1 MSIFKNEN
9 EKNYVGGRKHWTD
22 VIKNTGPEDA
32 LIWRQPEEDFNNNST
47 LIVMPGE
54 EAIFIDNGVIVQ
66 TFGNGKYTLSTE
78 NYPFISRLKNA
89 FSGGVSR
96 YNCVVYF
103 IRKTHTVELLWG
115 SDSPIQVRDKIHDV
129 RTDAKV
135 RASYKIQIE
144 NSSLFIE
151 NIIGN
156 NVNYSTQEDI
166 KQHFKYEFQSKIRTV
181 VSQFLNSYEQE
192 LIGLDAHLGEISE
205 KISPLIDTVLVTYGL
220 KCVAFSLAAID
231 IDTEKYDKIDEYQI
245 ERIGKQKEALGD
257 VEVMNILGDN
267 WEKQQQINIQKELA
281 KNPGAGGIASV
292 GAGIGMGMAAREV
305 FNSVPSNGQ
314 AQNTT
319 SNKAERLK
327 ELKELLEL
335 ECITQEDYDKR
346 KQEILSEI

>member
-54 EAIFIDNGVIVQ
+54 EALFVDNGVIVQ
-66 TFGNGKYTLSTE
+66 TFGNGKYVLSTE

-89 FSGGVSR
+89 FSGGVSK

-103 IRKTHTVELLWG
+103 VRNTHTIELLWG
-115 SDSPIQVRDKIHDV
+115 SDSPIQVRDKIYDV

-135 RASYKIQIE
+135 RGSYKIQID

-151 NIIGN
+151 KIIGN
-156 NVNYSTQEDI
+156 NVNYSTQEDV
-166 KQHFKYEFQSKIRTV
+166 KKYFTYELQSKIKTV
-181 VSQFLNSYEQE
+181 VSQFLNGYEQE
-192 LIGLDAHLGEISE
+192 LIGLDAHLSE
-205 KISPLIDTVLVTYGL
+205 LSERIFPLVNSVLTSYGL
-220 KCVAFSLAAID
+220 KCVNFSLAAID
-231 IDTEKYDKIDEYQI
+231 VDTKKYDKIDEYQI

-257 VEVMNILGDN
+257 AEVMNILGDN

-281 KNPGAGGIASV
+281 QNPGAGGIASV
-292 GAGIGMGMAAREV
+292 GAGIGMGMVASEV
-305 FNSVPSNGQ
+305 FNSMSSNGQ
-314 AQNTT
+314 TQK
-319 SNKAERLK
+319 SHSDKASRLK
-327 ELKELLEL
+327 ELKELLDL
-335 ECITQEDYDKR
+335 NCITQEDYDKR

>member
-54 EAIFIDNGVIVQ
+54 EALFVDNGVIVQ
-66 TFGNGKYTLSTE
+66 TFGNGKYVLSTE

-89 FSGGVSR
+89 FSGGVSK

-103 IRKTHTVELLWG
+103 VRNTHTIELLWG
-115 SDSPIQVRDKIHDV
+115 SDSPIQVRDKIYDV

-135 RASYKIQIE
+135 RGSYKIQID

-151 NIIGN
+151 KIIGN
-156 NVNYSTQEDI
+156 NVNYSTQEDV
-166 KQHFKYEFQSKIRTV
+166 KKYFTYELQSKIKTV
-181 VSQFLNSYEQE
+181 VSQFLNGYEQE
-192 LIGLDAHLGEISE
+192 LIGLDAHLSE
-205 KISPLIDTVLVTYGL
+205 LSESIFPLVNSAITSYGL
-220 KCVAFSLAAID
+220 KCVSFSLAAID

-257 VEVMNILGDN
+257 AEVMNILGDN

-292 GAGIGMGMAAREV
+292 GAGIGLGMAASEV
-305 FNSVPSNGQ
+305 FNSMSSNGE
-314 AQNTT
+314 TKKPH
-319 SNKAERLK
+319 SDKASRLK
-327 ELKELLEL
+327 ELKELLDL
-335 ECITQEDYDKR
+335 DCITQEDYDKR